1 MEAND
6 YQTQAM
12 RTDDGKMGARIR
24 HKLDV
29 EFFNGATLKGSVDGV
44 DDVGGLI
51 YAALSLGGE
60 SGEVVDIIKKWAG
73 QEAQLDKAHLT
84 EELGDVLW
92 SVAKICDSI
101 GVYMSDVMGQNID
114 KLWKRY
120 PDGFD
125 VERANNR
132 GTTL

>member
-1 MEAND
+1 MED
-6 YQTQAM
+6 YQNEAM
-12 RTDDGKMGARIR
+12 RTDDGKMGERIR
-24 HKLDV
+24 HKLD
-29 EFFNGATLKGSVDGV
+29 EGFSNGSIDGV
-44 DDVGGLI
+44 YDVGGLL
-51 YAALSLGGE
+51 YAALSMGGE
-60 SGEVVDIIKKWAG
+60 SGEVIDIIKKWIG
-73 QEAQLDKAHLT
+73 QEAPLDKVHLM

-101 GVYMSDVMGQNID
+101 GVYMSDVMTQNID

-125 VERANNR
+125 VKRANNR

>member
-1 MEAND
+1 MED
-6 YQTQAM
+6 YQKEAM
-12 RTDDGKMGARIR
+12 RTDDGMMGMRIR
-24 HKLDV
+24 NRL
-29 EFFNGATLKGSVDGV
+29 G
-44 DDVGGLI
+44 DDAVKDAGGLI

-60 SGEVVDIIKKWAG
+60 SGEVVEIIKKWAG
-73 QEAQLDKAHLT
+73 QDAPLDKAHLT

-101 GVYMSDVMGQNID
+101 GVYISDVMEQNID

-132 GTTL
+132 GTAS

>member
-1 MEAND
+1 
-6 YQTQAM
+6 M
-12 RTDDGKMGARIR
+12 RTDDGMMGVRIKNR
-24 HKLDV
+24 L
-29 EFFNGATLKGSVDGV
+29 E
-44 DDVGGLI
+44 DDAVKDAGGMI
-51 YAALSLGGE
+51 YAALSIGGE
-60 SGEVVDIIKKWAG
+60 SGEVIDIIKKWAG
-73 QEAQLDKAHLT
+73 QEAPLDKAHLM

-101 GVYMSDVMGQNID
+101 GIDMSDVMSQNID